1 MAHLWCRSLVQGRP
15 HMDVGLTRRA
25 GLVVVRCGG
34 CRWSGQ
40 RHYKKHCRSLREAS
54 ITLKKLLLVV
64 LACAIWGRQWADSM
78 VVVHCDNEGA
88 VAAVHAGYSKVPPIM
103 HLLRCLFFIRARYRV
118 ALRAVHIPG
127 RCNILADAISR
138 NNLGMLFARRPDV
151 RGGWYPISQE
161 WWHLLVVERPDGT
174 VQQVCLAMQG
184 GGMPGIR
191 TWTLTRTV

>member
-15 HMDVGLTRRA
+15 HMDVGLMRRA

-78 VVVHCDNEGA
+78 VVVQCDNEGQWQQSMQ
-88 VAAVHAGYSKVPPIM
+88 GT
-103 HLLRCLFFIRARYRV
+103 ARYHR
-118 ALRAVHIPG
+118 L
-127 RCNILADAISR
+127 CTF
-138 NNLGMLFARRPDV
+138 FAACSSSGHATESP
-151 RGGWYPISQE
+151 
-161 WWHLLVVERPDGT
+161 
-174 VQQVCLAMQG
+174 
-184 GGMPGIR
+184 
-191 TWTLTRTV
+191 